1 MAVWPDGAK
10 ASIAIT
16 LDNLG
21 EAADLDRGL
30 WPKNVPVGSHYSV
43 TEVLPRILALLRKY
57 DLPVTYFCEASNL
70 SIYPDAIKSI
80 VNAGHELA
88 WHAWR
93 HEAWASLDEEAEKA
107 NFARSFGKDGMK
119 GFASTAKGLIKSY
132 KGFRPPGGIIH
143 GERTSALCKNYG
155 VSYISPAGYD
165 AALIPFNGDQEGMA
179 ILPFRWSTV
188 DAYYYMDS
196 FSGLRKLKGKFSEEA
211 QPPSTL
217 VQEYKAEIDEAVN
230 SGGYRSVLFH
240 PFLTND
246 PVRLEA
252 MDEILSYIASLRASG
267 NVWVSRCDSIAAWM
281 YAHPRRFGQDP
292 GWDRAS
298 WR

>member
-1 MAVWPDGAK
+1 MAVWPNGAK
-10 ASIAIT
+10 AAIAIT

-21 EAADLDRGL
+21 EAADLERGL
-30 WPKNVPVGSHYSV
+30 WLKDVPVGSHYSV
-43 TEVLPRILALLRKY
+43 TEVLPRIITLLRKY
-57 DLPVTYFCEASNL
+57 DLPATYFCEASNL

-80 VNAGHELA
+80 INAGHELA

-107 NFARSFGKDGMK
+107 NFARSFGQDGMA
-119 GFASTAKGLIKSY
+119 GFASTVEGLGGSY

-143 GERTSALCKNYG
+143 GERTLALCKDYG
-155 VSYISPAGYD
+155 LSYISPAGHD
-165 AALIPFNGDQEGMA
+165 AALVSFNGNQERMA

-188 DAYYYMDS
+188 DAYYYMDT
-196 FSGLRKLKGKFSEEA
+196 FSGLRVLKGEFGEET

-217 VQEYKAEIDEAVN
+217 VQAYKAEIDEAVK

-252 MDEILSYIASLRASG
+252 MEEILSYIASLQASG
-267 NVWVSRCDSIAAWM
+267 TVWVSQCDSIAAWM
-281 YAHPRRFGQDP
+281 YAHPQTFGEDP
-292 GWDRAS
+292 GWDTAS